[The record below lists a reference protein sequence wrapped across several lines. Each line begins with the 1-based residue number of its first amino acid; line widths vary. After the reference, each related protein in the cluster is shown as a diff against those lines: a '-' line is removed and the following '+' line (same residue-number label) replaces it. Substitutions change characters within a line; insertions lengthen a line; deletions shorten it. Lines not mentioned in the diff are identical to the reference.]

1 MRNFQFWFHL
11 KLSLIGLIFSC
22 FIGLNSNAQPTAVYS
37 VENFYINGILQEGT
51 AQEYGMQLSIIRSI
65 ESGFYFFS
73 NEWLEVG
80 SYSTGKMLG
89 WEEIDDESAFNFEE
103 EVDYTQAYAFKW
115 KYENNYNRDH
125 GVAKVVFTE
134 FGEECERYFK
144 CIVTIESE
152 NLELKY
158 EGYRITT

>member
-22 FIGLNSNAQPTAVYS
+22 LIGLNSNAQPTAVYS
-37 VENFYINGILQEGT
+37 VENFYIDGILQEGA

-89 WEEIDDESAFNFEE
+89 WEEIDDESAFNFDE
-103 EVDYTQAYAFKW
+103 EVDHTHAYAFKW

-125 GVAKVVFTE
+125 GVADVVFIE
-134 FGEECERYFK
+134 FGDEYERFFVCEVSIEEEDL
-144 CIVTIESE
+144 V
-152 NLELKY
+152 LKF
-158 EGYRITT
+158 EGYRQL